1 MAVGQNFFEGT
12 AIGVLNNII
21 SAFHSNEGYAQ
32 PNRYE
37 VNLFGPRGRKLG
49 GASQLQNVS
58 MGTESLL
65 NARNISLRCE
75 SVTLPGIN
83 LSTAQDTNI
92 YGPTKDVVEG
102 VTYAEEVA
110 MSFQASSDLEE
121 RVFFERWQKSAF
133 NPQTWNVGYYDD
145 YTGSVEIYL
154 LDKQDQRRYG
164 VKLWDAFPKSINGS
178 DLSYGS
184 NNENLKITVNMSFRY
199 WTPLD
204 INESG
209 PNIGNKIIDTIAN
222 GVERQ
227 ILSNI
232 PKVLRRL

>member
-102 VTYAEEVA
+102 VTYAEEVT
-110 MSFQASSDLEE
+110 MSFQASSDLECWVMSLDSYVPE
-121 RVFFERWQKSAF
+121 AIKVFEQFHESDGRKLKMPMTLFPRLNYQLEL
-133 NPQTWNVGYYDD
+133 DD
-145 YTGSVEIYL
+145 SPL
-154 LDKQDQRRYG
+154 LEPELILRY
-164 VKLWDAFPKSINGS
+164 
-178 DLSYGS
+178 
-184 NNENLKITVNMSFRY
+184 
-199 WTPLD
+199 
-204 INESG
+204 
-209 PNIGNKIIDTIAN
+209 
-222 GVERQ
+222 
-227 ILSNI
+227 
-232 PKVLRRL
+232 